1 MKCHRDPKPGR
12 LCSWEKLRYVQQ
24 ANPELTTANDTES
37 PLEYVNVPLAW
48 YLLTV
53 KIRRARWPVETESKA
68 DAAAC

>member
-12 LCSWEKLRYVQQ
+12 VCSWEKWGYVQW
-24 ANPELTTANDTES
+24 ANPELTTAADTES
-37 PLEYVNVPLAW
+37 PLEYVSMPLAW

-68 DAAAC
+68 AAAAC